1 MIHLLYGYGRGK
13 TSSAF
18 GLTLRMVGHG
28 KRVLVVQ
35 FIKDGTSGEVAAIR
49 RQPGVDVLHPEPYL
63 DLEAN
68 RTLWQEA
75 ASHLRDPDGYAM
87 IVLDEVLDAMAGGA
101 MTADELTK
109 AVRAFAATGAEL
121 VLTGHEDPPLEL
133 ADLADY
139 ITRFEPVR
147 HPYDRGIVAREGV
160 EY

>member
-18 GLTLRMVGHG
+18 GLALRMAGHG
-28 KRVLVVQ
+28 KRILVVQ

-49 RQPGVDVLHPEPYL
+49 QLPGVEVLHPEPYL

-68 RTLWQEA
+68 RTLWREA
-75 ASHLRDPDGYAM
+75 IFRLRDPDGTAL

-101 MTADELTK
+101 LTPDELTD

-121 VLTGHEDPPLEL
+121 VLTGHEDPPREL
-133 ADLADY
+133 VDLADY
-139 ITRFEPVR
+139 ITRFEPIR
-147 HPYDRGIVAREGV
+147 HPYEKGIVAREGV

>member
-1 MIHLLYGYGRGK
+1 M
-13 TSSAF
+13 A
-18 GLTLRMVGHG
+18 GHG

-68 RTLWQEA
+68 RTLWQEV
-75 ASHLRDPDGYAM
+75 ASRLRDPDGYAM
-87 IVLDEVLDAMAGGA
+87 IVLDEVLDAMTGGA
-101 MTADELTK
+101 MTADELAK
-109 AVRAFAATGAEL
+109 AVRAFASTGAEL